1 MLPNRE
7 TSAERL
13 RLTVNT
19 GEVQSEIMV
28 LDARGRLVERGF
40 GPEQTFQL
48 EKGIYRVKVL
58 TGTETQ
64 EKSVVLVETPSEPLR
79 FAPAAFASAAP
90 LAGTS
95 TSHEYHVAAADSESR
110 KIHVAD
116 GVGSSLFFLVR
127 DWTPNAW
134 NQAPRVTGNPAQ
146 GLSLH
151 AVEGE
156 IERHICDLAVAGERS
171 RQGGDPWIA
180 CTIGVNPGVYQLRL
194 KLPGGDTLRQTF
206 VASPGWQ
213 LQAFLFV
220 TEYPSEMGPQWR
232 ADLSRTSVLLS
243 GTGGFSPNEEI
254 LRVAELAKVA
264 LAKKGPR
271 GQASRPVLPEEMR
284 TLLRGKF
291 DNPMLG
297 IYGAHLL
304 LLESRV
310 DVPLLQ
316 LVVQNLRSML
326 GGAHPDVEALAL
338 RSVGSPSPQPFKYL
352 PMLYRSWSL
361 ILDGSVTQPDLV
373 TESLMRHE
381 AEPAA
386 EGPWCIDHTASTEM
400 EEVAREPLDLS
411 DVEAALAEDL
421 GIMKEIRRNTLTAPS
436 EGAVAGTTSAEK
448 RASNLLFATLSDSAL
463 KSDAGPQAYE
473 SLRGMVV
480 RNEQRRVSDVEVQID
495 DTKLR
500 GIVAR
505 LGIPST
511 QVKRVLTNLE
521 DKFTRNPQA
530 PNLKVLFK

>member
-1 MLPNRE
+1 MLPNPE

-13 RLTVNT
+13 PLTVNT
-19 GEVQSEIMV
+19 GDLQSEIVV

-64 EKSVVLVETPSEPLR
+64 EKSVVLVETPRELLR

-95 TSHEYHVAAADSESR
+95 TSHEYHMAAADSESR
-110 KIHVAD
+110 KIHVRD

-151 AVEGE
+151 AVKGE
-156 IERHICDLAVAGERS
+156 VERQICDLAVAGQRS
-171 RQGGDPWIA
+171 SQGGDPWTA
-180 CTIGVNPGVYQLRL
+180 CTIGVTPGVYELRL
-194 KLPGGDTLRQTF
+194 KLPGGDTLHQTF

-213 LQAFLFV
+213 SQAFLFV
-220 TEYPSEMGPQWR
+220 REYASEAGPQWR

-243 GTGGFSPNEEI
+243 VTGGFSPNEEI

-264 LAKKGPR
+264 LATKGPQ
-271 GQASRPVLPEEMR
+271 GQASRPLLPEEMR
-284 TLLRGKF
+284 MLLRGKF

-310 DVPLLQ
+310 DAPLLQ
-316 LVVQNLRSML
+316 LVVQNLRDML
-326 GGAHPDVEALAL
+326 GREHPDVEALAL
-338 RSVGSPSPQPFKYL
+338 RTVGAPSPQPFEHL

-361 ILDGSVTQPDLV
+361 ILDASVTQPDLV
-373 TESLMRHE
+373 TESLMRHG
-381 AEPAA
+381 AEPVA
-386 EGPWCIDHTASTEM
+386 EGPWYIDRTPATDKADL
-400 EEVAREPLDLS
+400 VTEPLELS
-411 DVEAALAEDL
+411 EVEAALAEDL
-421 GIMKEIRRNTLTAPS
+421 GIMKEVRRNTLTMQS
-436 EGAVAGTTSAEK
+436 EEAVAGATPAEK
-448 RASNLLFATLSDSAL
+448 GATNLLFATLSESAL
-463 KSDAGPQAYE
+463 KSDSGPHAYQ
-473 SLRGMVV
+473 SLRDMVV
-480 RNEQRRVSDVEVQID
+480 RNEQRKVSDVEVQID

-500 GIVAR
+500 AIVAR
-505 LGIPST
+505 LGIPAT
-511 QVKRVLTNLE
+511 QVKKVLTNLE
-521 DKFTRNPQA
+521 DKLTRSPQA